1 MEEWRI
7 FGERSTLAKINI
19 IAKEYGLEDMLMSKP
34 DKIQIKT
41 LVRRRN
47 EMEIFRDCFA
57 STIVMHRNYL
67 RVIDKSPRGWPK
79 IKSQALLAW
88 RTGSLKFRHIWR
100 VYNTKKGLRSDCVM
114 PLCDGPDNWEHLKVC
129 KWYKTRWKDSYTE
142 ESEIADYLVAVN
154 KERFDK
160 VKLPL
165 L

>member
-1 MEEWRI
+1 
-7 FGERSTLAKINI
+7 
-19 IAKEYGLEDMLMSKP
+19 
-34 DKIQIKT
+34 
-41 LVRRRN
+41 
-47 EMEIFRDCFA
+47 MEIFRDCFA

-154 KERFDK
+154 KERFDR

>member
-1 MEEWRI
+1 MKKNCYTKGLI
-7 FGERSTLAKINI
+7 VSFPSYYMALATYTNTKIYI
-19 IAKEYGLEDMLMSKP
+19 YK
-34 DKIQIKT
+34 
-41 LVRRRN
+41 V
-47 EMEIFRDCFA
+47 
-57 STIVMHRNYL
+57 
-67 RVIDKSPRGWPK
+67 
-79 IKSQALLAW
+79 AW

-129 KWYKTRWKDSYTE
+129 KWYRTKWKDSYTE

-154 KERFDK
+154 KERFDR